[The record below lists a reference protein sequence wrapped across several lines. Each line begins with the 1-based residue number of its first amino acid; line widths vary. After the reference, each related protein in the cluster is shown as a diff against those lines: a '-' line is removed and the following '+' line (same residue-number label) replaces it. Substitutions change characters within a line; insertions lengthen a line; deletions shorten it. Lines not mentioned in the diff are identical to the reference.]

1 MPEANTMKLDTKI
14 SLTHLLVFAVST
26 IATIMIWSFTL
37 KSQVDMNASNIEDL
51 KKANERI
58 ENRVDQKLDNI
69 QNDLTEI
76 KLELKDKANRKD
88 GN

>member
-1 MPEANTMKLDTKI
+1 MKLDTNI
-14 SLTHLLVFAVST
+14 SLQHLLVFAIT
-26 IATIMIWSFTL
+26 MIASIMIWSFTL
-37 KSQVDMNASNIEDL
+37 KSQVTMNSSNIQDL